1 MATNLKTIISFFTK
15 LFHARYGKISFII
28 IVVFLFCA
36 LFPKVISKQDPNFQD
51 YNVVMVSPSHG
62 NFFGTD
68 ELGRDVLSRTVHG
81 ARISL
86 IIGLISVSIAA
97 GCGILLGLV
106 AGFYG
111 GWCQKLVMAF
121 SDTLWSFPSIML
133 ALALTAVMGPGIV
146 NATIAIGIVNI
157 PAFIRITWAQVLII
171 REQEYVS
178 AAIAVGDG
186 NFRIMRKHI
195 LPNIMNPIYVQ
206 MSIIMANA
214 IITEST
220 LSFLGIGIQPPDSSW
235 GTMLRTGYQYMVVA
249 PHLAIIPG
257 LAIFITVLAFHLM
270 GDAIR
275 EVIDPR
281 RHIKGDK

>member
-1 MATNLKTIISFFTK
+1 MAANHTAIIPFFLK
-15 LFHARYGKISFII
+15 LFHARYGKMSFFII
-28 IVVFLFCA
+28 IVFLFCA
-36 LFPKVISKQDPNFQD
+36 LFPKVITKQDPNFQD
-51 YNVVMVSPSHG
+51 YNVVMVSPTHG
-62 NFFGTD
+62 NVFGTD
-68 ELGRDVLSRTVHG
+68 ELGRDVLSRIIHG
-81 ARISL
+81 AQISL
-86 IIGLISVSIAA
+86 IIGFISVSIAA

-106 AGFYG
+106 AGYFG
-111 GWCQKLVMAF
+111 GWCQRLVMAV

-133 ALALTAVMGPGIV
+133 ALALTAVMGPGMV

-157 PAFIRITWAQVLII
+157 PAFIRITWAQVLVI

-206 MSIIMANA
+206 MSVIMANA

-249 PHLAIIPG
+249 PHLAVIPG

-275 EVIDPR
+275 EATDPR